1 MGPERKV
8 VDDVDVLRWSRSKN
22 CIYFEAE
29 LNLSFSEDRYHCL
42 EGKLKDPGES
52 KIVLIRKSYPTN
64 EEEEKD
70 VIVIWMWSNTHT
82 ETTGF
87 PYTRIFP

>member
-29 LNLSFSEDRYHCL
+29 LNFLFQKKYI
-42 EGKLKDPGES
+42 
-52 KIVLIRKSYPTN
+52 IVWRGS
-64 EEEEKD
+64 
-70 VIVIWMWSNTHT
+70 
-82 ETTGF
+82 
-87 PYTRIFP
+87 